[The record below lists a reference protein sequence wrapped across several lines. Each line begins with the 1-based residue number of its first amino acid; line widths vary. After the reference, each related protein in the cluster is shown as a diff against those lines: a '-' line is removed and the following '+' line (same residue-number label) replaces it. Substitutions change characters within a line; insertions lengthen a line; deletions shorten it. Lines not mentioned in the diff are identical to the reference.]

1 MSQITG
7 SKSIVVNASIDRVF
21 ENFTDPEIQM
31 KWFVEPHELR
41 DYTPPLG
48 IGTTFK
54 TVSKFMGR
62 DAVSQQEVIEFNP
75 PYRQALRYTGVGNG
89 ESQHSCEEVEGGTKV
104 ILRFDVDMSGW
115 LAKLAAPLIR
125 RQIDKRMTA
134 DLQSFKEFIEG

>member
-1 MSQITG
+1 MGQITG
-7 SKSIVVNASIDRVF
+7 AKSIVVNAPIDKVF
-21 ENFTDPEIQM
+21 ENFTDPEMQI

-48 IGTTFK
+48 VGTTYK

-75 PYRQALRYTGVGNG
+75 PLSQVLRYTGVGSG
-89 ESQHSCEEVEGGTKV
+89 ESQHICENLEGGTKV
-104 ILRFDVDMSGW
+104 TLQFDVDMSGL
-115 LAKLAAPLIR
+115 LAKISAPLIR

-134 DLQSFKEFIEG
+134 DLQSFKEFIED